1 MPTCIDGAATVAAN
15 LGQIEKSD
23 QGLPVTD
30 QCFRLYVIEVLT
42 QEETASCFFHYKIR
56 VKNLRVM
63 NFTRSQDVML
73 SA

>member
-42 QEETASCFFHYKIR
+42 QEETASCFFHYKI
-56 VKNLRVM
+56 
-63 NFTRSQDVML
+63 
-73 SA
+73 